1 MVPTETIAEWHGF
14 YGAVAGVGATLVGL
28 VFVAISI
35 HVARSPA
42 DARTRRL
49 AVMSAVN
56 LSHPMLAALIMLM
69 PVASGTQGAVLMLL
83 ALNTLGATLTISTGE
98 ARKPDGQNRQMVL
111 YRYFVPLA
119 ASVLLLVGAIGI
131 ALGHSWGLA
140 AVPMFV
146 LVMFAIGLDN
156 AWDLLLGDFRKRSI
170 IDL

>member
-14 YGAVAGVGATLVGL
+14 YGAVAGAGATLVGL

-42 DARTRRL
+42 DTRTRRL

-56 LSHPMLAALIMLM
+56 LSHPMAAGLIMLM
-69 PVASGTQGAVLMLL
+69 PVTARVQGVVLALL
-83 ALNTLGATLTISTGE
+83 ALNTLGATITISAGE
-98 ARKPDGQNRQMVL
+98 ARQPEGQNRQMVL
-111 YRYFVPLA
+111 YRYFLPLA
-119 ASVLLLVGAIGI
+119 ASVVLLVGAVGI
-131 ALGHSWGLA
+131 ALGYPWGLA
-140 AVPMFV
+140 AVPVFV

-156 AWDLLLGDFRKRSI
+156 TWDLLLGDFKKRSF

>member
-42 DARTRRL
+42 DTRTRRL

-56 LSHPMLAALIMLM
+56 LSHPMAAGLIMLM
-69 PVASGTQGAVLMLL
+69 PVTSPVQGAVLVLM
-83 ALNTLGATLTISTGE
+83 ALNTFGATVTISAGE
-98 ARKPDGQNRQMVL
+98 ARRPEGQNRQMVL
-111 YRYFVPLA
+111 YRYFLPLA
-119 ASVLLLVGAIGI
+119 ASVVLLVGAIGI
-131 ALGHSWGLA
+131 ALGHPWGLA
-140 AVPMFV
+140 AVPVFV

-156 AWDLLLGDFRKRSI
+156 TWDLLLGDFKKRSF